1 MKKTLTTITL
11 AVVLALSTTFAY
23 ANDGI
28 IVAGSPQTPPA
39 TCGSTSV
46 DGIIVAGRAIVQVTF
61 GIIVAGSPETQGCTE
76 TDGIIVAG

>member
-1 MKKTLTTITL
+1 MKKILTTITL
-11 AVVLALSTTFAY
+11 AVVLALSTTFAF

-28 IVAGSPQTPPA
+28 IVAGNPQTPPPS
-39 TCGSTSV
+39 CESTT
-46 DGIIVAGRAIVQVTF
+46 GIIVAGIATVAGTLF